1 MCSGVRLGIGGVC
14 GGSSA
19 IDGKM
24 DEIFKEAGGRG
35 LWRSIIGDKVVAG
48 FVRPQVQVIVFG
60 LRSYITERI
69 GLNEELGFGSP
80 YFASIGLNYRIGG
93 L

>member
-24 DEIFKEAGGRG
+24 D
-35 LWRSIIGDKVVAG
+35 SIIGDKVVAG